1 MSELTN
7 WKVNGIDFMVEVNSL
22 KEQVDVCLQYDPSV
36 SRKQILG
43 NLHMLGGFRVA
54 YITQEQ
60 LDHLASA
67 EMDVAGYREGYVVTI
82 TEEFADGM
90 TPREIEA
97 VLYHEAGHIV
107 HGDLQREPTDVGGGV
122 MVVLDE
128 EIELRADAFAVEHG
142 FGMELISGITKTVKN
157 VEKSLNKLTGK
168 DASGYVQE
176 TLSALEP
183 RFAAIRAALI

>member
-7 WKVNGIDFMVEVNSL
+7 WKVNGVDFMVEVNTL
-22 KEQVDVCLQYDPSV
+22 QEQVDVCLQYDPATSKKHV
-36 SRKQILG
+36 LG

-54 YITQEQ
+54 HISQAQ
-60 LDHLASA
+60 LDHLAASG
-67 EMDVAGYREGYVVTI
+67 MDVSMYHEGYLVTV
-82 TEEFADGM
+82 TEEFIDGL

-97 VLYHEAGHIV
+97 ALHHEAGHIV
-107 HGDLQREPTDVGGGV
+107 HGDLQREPTDMGGGV

-128 EIELRADAFAVEHG
+128 EIELRADAFAVEYG

-168 DASGYVQE
+168 DASEHTQTV
-176 TLSALEP
+176 LKSLEP
-183 RFAAIRAALI
+183 RFAAIRAALV